1 MEHSI
6 KQLFRLLFTC
16 SAPRLRFLEKM
27 ASEPFRTSTQPWYA
41 GERICGPDFF
51 KANRIDAV
59 YPDPGTPWRYPN
71 AGCMA
76 GRAQH
81 VLQLIEDLLHGASA
95 AGQELRKSVGKGAKA
110 MKRRPKGL
118 NSDEIG

>member
-1 MEHSI
+1 
-6 KQLFRLLFTC
+6 
-16 SAPRLRFLEKM
+16 M

-81 VLQLIEDLLHGASA
+81 VLQLIEDLLHGASPQVSRCEGCESHETA
-95 AGQELRKSVGKGAKA
+95 TERS
-110 MKRRPKGL
+110 
-118 NSDEIG
+118 EIG